1 MIKHLTNMAYLF
13 KLVSFGC
20 KQCKQTLG
28 SFTKGSLLEG
38 YGMVPQAARGQRRTK
53 PNRAGTDTAQGSWTA
68 GLSDSF
74 INMPPMTS
82 NIPKRFLA
90 SVLLSINP

>member
-1 MIKHLTNMAYLF
+1 MINHLTNMAYLF
-13 KLVSFGC
+13 KLVSFGF
-20 KQCKQTLG
+20 KQYKQTLG

-38 YGMVPQAARGQRRTK
+38 HGMVPQEVKGQRRTK
-53 PNRAGTDTAQGSWTA
+53 PNRVGTDTAQGSWMA
-68 GLSDSF
+68 GLSDSL
-74 INMPPMTS
+74 INMLPMTS